1 MSCKYIYVL
10 YDFKIITCTVSVCHT
25 SYAYLFFYFCIY
37 KNMCSVVHVHNKG
50 IIDLVQ

>member
-25 SYAYLFFYFCIY
+25 SYLFFYFCIY